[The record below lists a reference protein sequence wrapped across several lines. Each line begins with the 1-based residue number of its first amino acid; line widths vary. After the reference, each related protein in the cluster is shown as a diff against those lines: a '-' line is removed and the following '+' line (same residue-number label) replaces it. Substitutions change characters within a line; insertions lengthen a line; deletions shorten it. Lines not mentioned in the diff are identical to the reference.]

1 MNSIMK
7 KIYFWLTVAMAFLA
21 FSTGAQAGLQ
31 EGINAYRFGDFALAL
46 REFRPLADK
55 GNSDAQRF
63 LGDMYSDGNG
73 VKQSHKEAASWY
85 RKAAL
90 QGNAPAQYAL
100 GVMCD
105 RGIGVKQND
114 KEAAAWYHK
123 AAEAGNTEAQYS
135 LGVMYQNGR
144 GAVRKDIVEAH
155 KWFSL
160 AVSNGFE
167 IAEESVEETRAK
179 MSPDQIEKAQAM
191 VRELQSKHK

>member
-1 MNSIMK
+1 MK
-7 KIYFWLTVAMAFLA
+7 KIYFGLALATAFLA
-21 FSTGAQAGLQ
+21 ASAGAQAGLQ

-46 REFRPLADK
+46 KELRPLADK

-85 RKAAL
+85 RKAAM

-114 KEAAAWYHK
+114 KEAASWYHK
-123 AAEAGNTEAQYS
+123 AAELGNTEAQYS
-135 LGVMYQNGR
+135 LGVMYQHGR
-144 GAVRKDIVEAH
+144 GAVPKDIVQAH

-160 AVSNGFE
+160 AVANGFE
-167 IAEESVEETRAK
+167 IAEESVEETEAK
-179 MSPDQIEKAQAM
+179 MSPEQIEKARAM
-191 VRELQSKHK
+191 VREWQSKHHK

>member
-1 MNSIMK
+1 MK
-7 KIYFWLTVAMAFLA
+7 KIYFGLAVALAFLA

-105 RGIGVKQND
+105 KGIGVKQNG

-123 AAEAGNTEAQYS
+123 AADAGNTEAQYN
-135 LGVMYQNGR
+135 LGVMYQHGR
-144 GAVRKDIVEAH
+144 GAVKKDIVQAH

-160 AVSNGFE
+160 AVANGFE
-167 IAEESVEETRAK
+167 IAEESVEETEAK
-179 MSPDQIEKAQAM
+179 MSPEQIEKARAM
-191 VRELQSKHK
+191 IKEWLSKHHK